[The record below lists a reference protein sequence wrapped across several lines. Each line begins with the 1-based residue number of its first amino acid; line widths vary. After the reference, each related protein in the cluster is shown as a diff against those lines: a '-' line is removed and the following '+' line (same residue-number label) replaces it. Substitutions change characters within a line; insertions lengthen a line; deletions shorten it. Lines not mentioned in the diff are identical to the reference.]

1 MRARAS
7 SAVESTLL
15 VSGVLH
21 ALAVGLLLR
30 LAPESTSLGDHPP
43 PETLEV
49 YSVPEEELLAASPR
63 LPSSVATLP
72 PNTVT
77 SLTPEAVAALPRD
90 PLPLVE
96 PTPSPRAVTDFSGQI
111 VELAP
116 SDQPQPPPEKADYL
130 SVSNLRVEQEQA
142 SRRYQ
147 VNPEVVAPTLAEKS
161 ALSTGVSGEAQ
172 ALQKGEVGK
181 ARGEASGS
189 QVAMLP
195 PSSSQSTRPEQVE
208 AAKPASTQSAVPLPA
223 KPPTPVEPAV
233 HASQQLDPSQE
244 TELLSKPVP
253 ERLPPAKTVAPA
265 PTRTLVTPLL
275 AKLSAPLQ
283 PPLTPTPMPRGLPE
297 TAEAV
302 GKSPAPVA
310 SLLPAPGAGRS
321 GQNSGSSGGNS
332 GGNGSGEG
340 GGDGGSAEVTFRQG
354 ERRGAPSNDRLQ
366 EKKGDSTLLNAREF
380 KYYGYMQLIRRQV
393 NFYWSQAL
401 DNISGV
407 EEPLKRSE
415 YTTVVNL
422 TLDAKGN
429 LKELSMVRTCG
440 VKRFD
445 EATLLAFRAAAP
457 FPPPPDGL
465 VGANGEAN
473 MPEFSF
479 TVTLGQPAPRYS
491 GIDPRAHVLFP
502 GIARP

>member
-1 MRARAS
+1 ML
-7 SAVESTLL
+7 EL
-15 VSGVLH
+15 
-21 ALAVGLLLR
+21 
-30 LAPESTSLGDHPP
+30 PP
-43 PETLEV
+43 PQALEV
-49 YSVPEEELLAASPR
+49 YAVPEDQLV
-63 LPSSVATLP
+63 SSVLRPPVTLP
-72 PNTVT
+72 RSPVNTVN
-77 SLTPEAVAALPRD
+77 SLSPEALAALPRD
-90 PLPLVE
+90 PVPLE
-96 PTPSPRAVTDFSGQI
+96 STTPSPQAVTDFRGQI

-116 SDQPQPPPEKADYL
+116 SDQPQPAPEKADYL
-130 SVSNLRVEQEQA
+130 SASNLRVEEEQA
-142 SRRYQ
+142 SRRFQ
-147 VNPEVVAPTLAEKS
+147 INPEVVAPTFSEKS
-161 ALSTGVSGEAQ
+161 AINTGQAGDAQ

-181 ARGEASGS
+181 TRGEAPLPSPP
-189 QVAMLP
+189 QVASLP
-195 PSSSQSTRPEQVE
+195 PSPSRAPAGESGGPEPLPTPSELARAPEKTTVEQKRLDASTESDLL
-208 AAKPASTQSAVPLPA
+208 AKPVSEKMPSPSPTVPI
-223 KPPTPVEPAV
+223 
-233 HASQQLDPSQE
+233 
-244 TELLSKPVP
+244 
-253 ERLPPAKTVAPA
+253 
-265 PTRTLVTPLL
+265 PTRTLTTPLL

-283 PPLTPTPMPRGLPE
+283 PPLTPTPVPRVTPE
-297 TAEAV
+297 NTP
-302 GKSPAPVA
+302 SNPPSNTPVA
-310 SLLPAPGAGRS
+310 QVASVPTATRS
-321 GQNSGSSGGNS
+321 GSRAGT
-332 GGNGSGEG
+332 GEG
-340 GGDGGSAEVTFRQG
+340 GGDGGSAELTFRQG

-366 EKKGDSTLLNAREF
+366 EKKGDATLLNAREF

-407 EEPLKRSE
+407 EEPLRRSE

-457 FPPPPDGL
+457 FPPPPEGL
-465 VGANGEAN
+465 VGSNGEAN